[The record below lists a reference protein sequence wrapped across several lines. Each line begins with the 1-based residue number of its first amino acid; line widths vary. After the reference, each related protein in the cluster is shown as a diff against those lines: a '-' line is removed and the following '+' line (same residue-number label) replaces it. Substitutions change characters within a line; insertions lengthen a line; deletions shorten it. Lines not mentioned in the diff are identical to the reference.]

1 MNELIRVTQLPV
13 IEEEL
18 LALKEAVDKRV
29 KESLALVCTEDTLQA
44 VKAERTQ
51 LRKDFDELESQRK
64 AVKASVLGPYE
75 RFEGIYKEC
84 VSDAFKKA
92 DDALKQKIYATEHE
106 IRRRCDEGLRE
117 YFAELCE
124 VNHLDWLE
132 YERAGIK
139 VDMASAK
146 AKTPTK
152 LRKQLAEFVA
162 HINDSVNLIADM
174 DDAEE
179 IMVEFRRSL
188 DVGQAIGTVQ
198 DRHRRIEAER
208 AAKEERE
215 AARQADIAAIEKVV
229 QVQKSYAPR
238 PAEAPEPQEKDP
250 HEVIPRCTFTTI
262 NATRAKLRRV
272 KDFLNME
279 GIKYE

>member
-1 MNELIRVTQLPV
+1 MNELIRVTQLPI

-18 LALKEAVDKRV
+18 RALKESVDKRV
-29 KESLALVCTEDTLQA
+29 LEAMALVCTEDTLQA

-51 LRKDFDELESQRK
+51 LRKDFDELETQRK
-64 AVKASVLGPYE
+64 AVKTAVLGPYE

-84 VSDAFKKA
+84 VSDSYKKA
-92 DDALKQKIYATEHE
+92 DAALKGKIDETEAE
-106 IRRRCDEGLRE
+106 IKRRCEDGLRE

-132 YERAGIK
+132 YEWAGIK

-152 LRKQLAEFVA
+152 LRKQLAEFVGKV
-162 HINDSVNLIADM
+162 NDSVILINDLE
-174 DDAEE
+174 DSDE
-179 IMVEFRRSL
+179 IMVEFRRTL
-188 DVGQAIGTVQ
+188 DIGQAIGIVK
-198 DRHRRIEAER
+198 DRHARIDAE
-208 AAKEERE
+208 KEERE
-215 AARQADIAAIEKVV
+215 TRNAAMAAEAAAVERVV

-238 PAEAPEPQEKDP
+238 PVEAPEPQEKDP
-250 HEVIPRCTFTTI
+250 NEVIPRCTFTTI

>member
-18 LALKEAVDKRV
+18 RALKESVDKRV
-29 KESLALVCTEDTLQA
+29 GEALALVCTEDTLQA
-44 VKAERTQ
+44 VKAERTA
-51 LRKDFDELESQRK
+51 LRKDFDELEAQRK
-64 AVKASVLGPYE
+64 AVKTAVLGPYE
-75 RFEGIYKEC
+75 RFEGIYREC
-84 VSDAFKKA
+84 VSDAYKKA
-92 DDALKQKIYATEHE
+92 DAALKGKIDETEE
-106 IRRRCDEGLRE
+106 AIKRRCDEGLRE

-162 HINDSVNLIADM
+162 YVNDSVNLIAGM

-208 AAKEERE
+208 AEKEARD
-215 AARQADIAAIEKVV
+215 AARAAEAEAVAQVIR
-229 QVQKSYAPR
+229 VQKSYTPR
-238 PAEAPEPQEKDP
+238 PVEAPAPQEKDP
-250 HEVIPRCTFTTI
+250 NEVISRCTFTAI
-262 NATRAKLRRV
+262 NATRAQLRRV
-272 KDFLNME
+272 KDFLKME
-279 GIKYE
+279 GIQYE

>member
-18 LALKEAVDKRV
+18 RALKETVDKRV
-29 KESLALVCTEDTLQA
+29 EESLALVCTEDTVQV

-51 LRKDFDELESQRK
+51 LRKDFDELEAQRK
-64 AVKASVLGPYE
+64 AVKAAVLGPYE

-84 VSDAFKKA
+84 VSDAYKKA

-162 HINDSVNLIADM
+162 YINNSVNLIADM

-215 AARQADIAAIEKVV
+215 AAQKADIAAVERVV
-229 QVQKSYAPR
+229 QVQKSYTPR
-238 PAEAPEPQEKDP
+238 PVEAHAQQEKDP
-250 HEVIPRCTFTTI
+250 NEVIPRCTFTAI
-262 NATRAKLRRV
+262 NATRAQLRRV

-279 GIKYE
+279 GIQYE

>member
-18 LALKEAVDKRV
+18 RALKETVDKRV
-29 KESLALVCTEDTLQA
+29 KESLALVCTEDTVQA
-44 VKAERTQ
+44 VKSERTK
-51 LRKDFDELESQRK
+51 LRKEFDELEAQRK
-64 AVKASVLGPYE
+64 AVKAAVLGPYE

-84 VSDAFKKA
+84 VSDAYKRA
-92 DDALKQKIYATEHE
+92 DESLWVKIDETETE
-106 IRRRCDEGLRE
+106 IKRRCEDGLRE

-132 YERAGIK
+132 YERAGVK

-162 HINDSVNLIADM
+162 YVNDSVNLISDM
-174 DDAEE
+174 DDSEE

-188 DVGQAIGTVQ
+188 DVGQAIGAVQ

-215 AARQADIAAIEKVV
+215 AARQADIAAVEKVV
-229 QVQKSYAPR
+229 QVQKSYTPR
-238 PAEAPEPQEKDP
+238 PVEVPATQEKDP
-250 HEVIPRCTFTTI
+250 NEVIPRCTFTTI
-262 NATRAKLRRV
+262 NATRAKIRRV

-279 GIKYE
+279 GIQYE

>member
-18 LALKEAVDKRV
+18 RALKETVDNRIA
-29 KESLALVCTEDTLQA
+29 EALALVCTEETVQT
-44 VKAERTQ
+44 VKSERTQ
-51 LRKDFDELESQRK
+51 LRKDFEALEAQRK
-64 AVKASVLGPYE
+64 AVKAAVLGPYE

-84 VSDAFKKA
+84 VSDSYKKA
-92 DDALKQKIYATEHE
+92 DAALKGKIDETEAE
-106 IRRRCDEGLRE
+106 IKRRCDESLRE

-152 LRKQLAEFVA
+152 LRKQVAEFVA
-162 HINDSVNLIADM
+162 YVNESVNLIADM

-179 IMVEFRRSL
+179 IMVEFIRSL

-215 AARQADIAAIEKVV
+215 AAQKADIEAVERVV
-229 QVQKSYAPR
+229 QVQKSYTPR
-238 PAEAPEPQEKDP
+238 PVEASALQEKDP
-250 HEVIPRCTFTTI
+250 NEVIPRCTFTAI
-262 NATRAKLRRV
+262 NATRAQLRRV

-279 GIKYE
+279 GIQYE

>member
-18 LALKEAVDKRV
+18 RVLKESVGRRV
-29 KESLALVCTEDTLQA
+29 ERALELVCTEDTLQA

-51 LRKDFDELESQRK
+51 LRKDFDGLEAQRK
-64 AVKASVLGPYE
+64 AVKAAVLGPYE

-84 VSDAFKKA
+84 VSDAYKKA
-92 DDALKQKIYATEHE
+92 DDALKQKIYSAEHE

-162 HINDSVNLIADM
+162 YVNDSVNLIADM

-215 AARQADIAAIEKVV
+215 AARKADIAAVEKVV
-229 QVQKSYAPR
+229 QVQKSYTPR
-238 PAEAPEPQEKDP
+238 PVAAPAPQEKDP
-250 HEVIPRCTFTTI
+250 NEVIARCTFTAI
-262 NATRAKLRRV
+262 NAIRAQLRRV

-279 GIKYE
+279 GIQYE

>member
-1 MNELIRVTQLPV
+1 MNKLIRVTQLPI

-18 LALKEAVDKRV
+18 WALKETVDKRV
-29 KESLALVCTEDTLQA
+29 KESLALVCTEDTVQA
-44 VKAERTQ
+44 VKSERTK
-51 LRKDFDELESQRK
+51 LRKEFDELEAQRK
-64 AVKASVLGPYE
+64 AVKAAVLGPYE

-84 VSDAFKKA
+84 VSDAYKKA

-117 YFAELCE
+117 YFAELRE

-132 YERAGIK
+132 YEQAGIK
-139 VDMASAK
+139 IDMASAK

-152 LRKQLAEFVA
+152 LRKQLAEFIAYV
-162 HINDSVNLIADM
+162 NDSVNLISDM

-208 AAKEERE
+208 AEKEERE
-215 AARQADIAAIEKVV
+215 AARKADIEAVEKVV
-229 QVQKSYAPR
+229 QVQKSYTPR
-238 PAEAPEPQEKDP
+238 PVEAPAPQEKDP
-250 HEVIPRCTFTTI
+250 NEVIPRCTFTVI
-262 NATRAKLRRV
+262 NATRAQLRRV

>member
-18 LALKEAVDKRV
+18 RALKETVDKRV
-29 KESLALVCTEDTLQA
+29 GEALSLVCTEDTLQA
-44 VKAERTQ
+44 VRKERTA
-51 LRKDFDELESQRK
+51 LGKDFEGLEAQRK
-64 AVKASVLGPYE
+64 AVKAAVLGPYK
-75 RFEGIYKEC
+75 RFEEIYNEC
-84 VSDAFKKA
+84 VADAYKRA
-92 DDALKQKIYATEHE
+92 DDALKQKICAIETE
-106 IRRRCDEGLRE
+106 IKRRCEDGLRE

-124 VNHLDWLE
+124 VNRLDWLE

-152 LRKQLAEFVA
+152 LRKQLADFVSYV
-162 HINDSVNLIADM
+162 NDSVNLIEDM

-188 DVGQAIGTVQ
+188 DVGQAIGMVQ
-198 DRHRRIEAER
+198 ERHRRIEAER

-215 AARQADIAAIEKVV
+215 AARQADIAAVEKVV
-229 QVQKSYAPR
+229 QVQKSYTPR
-238 PAEAPEPQEKDP
+238 PVEAPVPQEKDP
-250 HEVIPRCTFTTI
+250 NEVIPRCTFTAI
-262 NATRAKLRRV
+262 NATRAQLRRV
-272 KDFLNME
+272 KEFLNME
-279 GIKYE
+279 GIQFE